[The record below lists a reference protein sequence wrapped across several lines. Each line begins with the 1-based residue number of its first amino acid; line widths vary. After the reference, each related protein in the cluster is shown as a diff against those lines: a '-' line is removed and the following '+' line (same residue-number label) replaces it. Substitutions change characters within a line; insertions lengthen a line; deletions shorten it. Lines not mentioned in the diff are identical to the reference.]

1 MDPEPRTE
9 APARRVGRAVR
20 LVAGW
25 TLLLSGAALLVL
37 PGPGFPLLLGGLA
50 LLAREQ
56 AWAGRLH
63 RRILDRWARA
73 RERRGDQRVE
83 PGTPRQGGR

>member
-1 MDPEPRTE
+1 MTPNPSAEL
-9 APARRVGRAVR
+9 PARRTGRAVR

-25 TLLLSGAALLVL
+25 TLLATGAALLVL
-37 PGPGFPLLLGGLA
+37 PGPGFPLVLGGLA

-63 RRILDRWARA
+63 RRILDGWARA
-73 RERRGDQRVE
+73 RERRDARRVE
-83 PGTPRQGGR
+83 TSPPANGER

>member
-1 MDPEPRTE
+1 MTADPRRG

-20 LVAGW
+20 IVAGW

-73 RERRGDQRVE
+73 RERRGGQRAAAGV
-83 PGTPRQGGR
+83 PRDGGR